1 MTCHPSLLQHPSL
14 RTFPYIIMPV
24 TIPRTSTV
32 MQWQFLTFNPYL
44 AFPKGPENAFI
55 TFVFWIQI
63 QQGYTWCLLHLFG
76 PTLCF
81 SWHRLW
87 MNLGQLSGTVTHILD
102 FPDCFLIIKQFGQQD
117 YRGDALFLLGLLRN
131 YTRSVCPS
139 KSNAT
144 FDDLVKELKPDL
156 SILKVPL
163 SCEINKSSVRWHL
176 KMKWIPCFPTTFNS
190 MV

>member
-1 MTCHPSLLQHPSL
+1 
-14 RTFPYIIMPV
+14 
-24 TIPRTSTV
+24 
-32 MQWQFLTFNPYL
+32 
-44 AFPKGPENAFI
+44 
-55 TFVFWIQI
+55 
-63 QQGYTWCLLHLFG
+63 
-76 PTLCF
+76 
-81 SWHRLW
+81 

-131 YTRSVCPS
+131 YTRSVCFS

-163 SCEINKSSVRWHL
+163 SCEINKSSVR
-176 KMKWIPCFPTTFNS
+176 
-190 MV
+190 